1 MKKGSLG
8 LIVELASLIGL
19 AVTVYFAVDE
29 TKDEQSEEEEE
40 TDISKKIIRKVK
52 QYKKT
57 IIGSL
62 VTAGLIIWTKKI
74 TVAQVASVCAGGLAN
89 GDKIKQGMTDILT
102 TEKGDIFLEAT
113 GRGNE
118 ICYEPL
124 MGRYFKSSKADV
136 ERAQHALSDQVHQ
149 GAYVSIYDYY
159 RLLGLQAP
167 EMMKSFGWS
176 GWPEDEPFWEDILF
190 INHYVKIRGIKE
202 KVLMLDMQDFKFH
215 QPRMD
220 YMYC

>member
-8 LIVELASLIGL
+8 LIVELASLVGL
-19 AVTVYFAVDE
+19 ALTVYFAVDE
-29 TKDEQSEEEEE
+29 TKNEEPEEEEE
-40 TDISKKIIRKVK
+40 TDISKKVIRVVK

-62 VTAGLIIWTKKI
+62 ITAGLIIWTKKI
-74 TVAQVASVCAGGLAN
+74 SVAQVASVCAGGLAN
-89 GDKIKQGMTDILT
+89 GDKIKSGVCDVLKTS
-102 TEKGDIFLEAT
+102 EGDVLLEAT

-136 ERAQHALSDQVHQ
+136 ERAQHLLSEQVHQ

-159 RLLGLQAP
+159 RLLGLHAP

-190 INHYVKIRGIKE
+190 INHYVHIRGIKQR
-202 KVLMLDMQDFKFH
+202 VLMLDLQDFKFH

-220 YMYC
+220 YLYC